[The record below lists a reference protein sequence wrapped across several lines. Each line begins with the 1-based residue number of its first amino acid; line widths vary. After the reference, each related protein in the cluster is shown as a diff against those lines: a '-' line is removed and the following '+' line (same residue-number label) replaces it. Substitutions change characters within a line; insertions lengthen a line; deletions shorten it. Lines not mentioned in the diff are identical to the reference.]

1 MNDSKNK
8 NASDRDPLNNP
19 PAGERDG
26 VRTESETEH
35 WLGIRRDRLA
45 RDRRR
50 NLIIVAAVAVIA
62 LLALLIIVWRWR
74 NSAATEPE
82 ASVVVSVKVAKAERK
97 PISANVSAV
106 GTIFPRDK
114 AEVAAKVSAQIKQMA
129 LLKNKVLKAGEVIA
143 VLESRDLVAQRN
155 EAVAALRE
163 AQASERSVVTG
174 SIPQTNAQ
182 DEKALRDA
190 RAKVANTR
198 VTYARRQTLY
208 ERGGIS
214 KKDLEAS
221 QLEVTTAEDELR
233 LQEQTVTLR
242 TKSLNPNDRALA
254 QARTAQAQQHLATV
268 DAQLSYATI
277 RAPITGVVTDQFQ
290 YQGEFAAAGAKLVT
304 ISDISQVI
312 VKAPFSDTVTANL
325 NVGDSATVLPTD
337 QAAEQMTGQVSLVS
351 RASDPTNRTVEVWV
365 TLGNGGGTLRA
376 NGAAQ
381 ITIAAQ
387 TKTDAVVVPAA
398 AVTLESTNADEGTV
412 MVVDTGNVAHETKVT
427 VGIRTPEFVE
437 IVSGLQP
444 GEIVVIEG
452 NYALPDGT
460 KVEISEDKKEED
472 SGASPEEKKKEP

>member
-8 NASDRDPLNNP
+8 NASDRDPLNDP
-19 PAGERDG
+19 LSDERDG

-35 WLGIRRDRLA
+35 WLGIRRERLA

-74 NSAATEPE
+74 NSSASEPE

-129 LLKNKVLKAGEVIA
+129 LLKNKLVKAGEVIA

-182 DEKALRDA
+182 DEKALHDA

-198 VTYARRQTLY
+198 ATYARRQALY

-365 TLGNGGGTLRA
+365 TLGNGAGTLRA

-412 MVVDTGNVAHETKVT
+412 MVVDAGNVAHETKVT

-444 GEIVVIEG
+444 GETVVIEG